1 MTLLSPSV
9 LKDLLCFSAPLGWGA
24 WGTPQGPC
32 GAKALRAPLGITAFL
47 RRHTSSQVCLPF
59 KRGLLSF

>member
-1 MTLLSPSV
+1 MTLLSPLV

-24 WGTPQGPC
+24 WRTLKGPC
-32 GAKALRAPLGITAFL
+32 GAKALRAPVGITAFL
-47 RRHTSSQVCLPF
+47 RRHTISEVCLPF